1 MNGRPK
7 DQVPLE
13 PFSSGGVST
22 ISLFLA
28 LFRTMTTT
36 TSRCKNDVDPP
47 MQKPGLPNQESSSSS
62 SRVAGLRLLLSL
74 TILLAGSILI
84 CTGAHVAAA
93 AAATTA
99 SSTSTSSSH
108 SNIWSAF
115 SSIVSWHIKPIKPHH
130 HGDVIFL
137 TEKIEGSDN
146 YRYKRLFTVPCGDG
160 ILVFNIGPAIENQ
173 PYSYD
178 IYQDNYAYSD
188 NSGLCVLYPSYKG
201 EQEAD
206 FPLWEPSDPTQL
218 TINLGDTPNKI
229 STRIVAPVKAKSFD
243 ASKKGGDFCIMRSGN
258 FYNPDYYKHL
268 KHEINMW
275 PENIDDMTTALAAAV
290 QRVDAQMMLLNN
302 KNGGGNVR
310 GRNPVTSTAA
320 AATTTSVDATTV
332 TGVQGGETN
341 PY

>member
-1 MNGRPK
+1 
-7 DQVPLE
+7 
-13 PFSSGGVST
+13 
-22 ISLFLA
+22 
-28 LFRTMTTT
+28 
-36 TSRCKNDVDPP
+36 
-47 MQKPGLPNQESSSSS
+47 
-62 SRVAGLRLLLSL
+62 
-74 TILLAGSILI
+74 
-84 CTGAHVAAA
+84 
-93 AAATTA
+93 
-99 SSTSTSSSH
+99 
-108 SNIWSAF
+108 
-115 SSIVSWHIKPIKPHH
+115 
-130 HGDVIFL
+130 VIFL
-137 TEKIEGSDN
+137 TEKVEGSDN

-275 PENIDDMTTALAAAV
+275 PENMIMSIEEALAAAI
-290 QRVDAQMMLLNN
+290 QRVDAQMRLLNN
-302 KNGGGNVR
+302 NNSGNVR
-310 GRNPVTSTAA
+310 GRRPVTTTTTTT

-332 TGVQGGETN
+332 TGVQGDETS